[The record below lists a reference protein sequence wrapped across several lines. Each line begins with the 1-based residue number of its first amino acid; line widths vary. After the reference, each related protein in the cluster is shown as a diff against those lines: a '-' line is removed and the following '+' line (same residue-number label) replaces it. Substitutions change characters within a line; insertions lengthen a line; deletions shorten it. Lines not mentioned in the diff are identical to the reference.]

1 MAGWFWESMDRDH
14 YMFMAKSLNCESLRV
29 MRTRRRQDFRSR
41 GRGWWLGRS
50 RPSTDE
56 ASLISRSE
64 IFDFQMSFF
73 TGYTSTVEIIVAQL
87 VEWLIIYD
95 IHNWNSYTFINIFL
109 STESTSLKSKKNK
122 WAIWRYTNSQHIKK
136 IIQTKWS
143 EQAKRAQSV

>member
-73 TGYTSTVEIIVAQL
+73 TGYSSTVEIIVAQL

-95 IHNWNSYTFINIFL
+95 MKFKIEEKQMGNLKVHKQ
-109 STESTSLKSKKNK
+109 STHQKNYPNKMEWASKASSLRLEGGRKNG
-122 WAIWRYTNSQHIKK
+122 
-136 IIQTKWS
+136 
-143 EQAKRAQSV
+143 V